1 MPKKVDITEKF
12 IRIRMKD
19 PGRFQRDSFRT
30 INISVKQGIQAII
43 GKPINE
49 KSTEIQSYLFAKDK
63 EWTADKARDWVSDH
77 KKTRSEL
84 LLDNRVKV
92 TASVKLCN
100 HLPNLT
106 MGRKDVDKLETEAGL
121 NDKYYFF
128 SEGVH
133 EGANLNGDFF
143 FRDELTNNYLSVSN
157 QPINWE
163 HSQHEI
169 VGHTVD
175 SQLISEPDKPL
186 AIGFNGVLWRLSPFL
201 MTDNGDGIS
210 RDEIVKQRFFQGKL
224 AVSMEAL
231 FDKVRCVTCNYET
244 DDAIDFE
251 YHRHAAHGSQ
261 EVYRGLV
268 GVDFV
273 GFGMVETPA
282 DVDADVLA
290 LRTSNDGTLSDL
302 ITAEYKEKYG
312 KLAQDLTFSHIMV
325 DYPPDFEM
333 KEGKL
338 VVFSKKIE
346 KNTKTK
352 TKKNSKN
359 DKYNEQEKNYLSNI
373 GGNRMFKLAE
383 IVAEA
388 KSLGEIFVLAQ
399 TRLKDYMGENS
410 LTEEEVTAFHD
421 ELSEVVKSMIS
432 DKDFKVDAVFT
443 LTQEERLDA
452 VTKARDDEAKKAGL
466 VSKEHEANLASK
478 DEEIKAFEATL
489 KVKENELKS
498 KSDELFEIKKAESDK
513 LADAKLKDWVQD
525 IVEAGIS
532 LTETMKERF
541 VNLAKAHVDDDTKLD
556 ELKNDLLVTIKQSK
570 LIEASKNSGGSSASG
585 ESSKEGFEAEFDE
598 LHKNHKGG
606 NK

>member
-30 INISVKQGIQAII
+30 INISVKQGIRAII
-43 GKPINE
+43 GKPVNE

-63 EWTADKARDWVSDH
+63 EWTADKARKWVFDH

-84 LLDNRVKV
+84 LLDNRVLV

-106 MGRKDVDKLETEAGL
+106 MGRKDVNKLETEAGL
-121 NDKYYFF
+121 NDKYYFY

-133 EGANLNGDFF
+133 EGSNLNGDFF
-143 FRDELTNNYLSVSN
+143 FRDELTNNYLSVAN

-175 SQLISEPDKPL
+175 SQLISEPEKPI

-201 MTDNGDGIS
+201 MMDDGDGIS
-210 RDEIVKQRFFQGKL
+210 RDELVKQRFFQGKL

-251 YHRHAAHGSQ
+251 YHRHSAHDNQ

-282 DVDADVLA
+282 DVEADVLA
-290 LRTSNDGTLSDL
+290 LRTSNDGTLSEL
-302 ITAEYKEKYG
+302 VTSEYKEKYG
-312 KLAQDLTFSHIMV
+312 KLAEDLTYSHIMV
-325 DYPPDFEM
+325 DYAPDFEM
-333 KEGKL
+333 KENKL
-338 VVFSKKIE
+338 VVFSNKSE
-346 KNTKTK
+346 KNTKIK
-352 TKKNSKN
+352 TKDKSKN
-359 DKYNEQEKNYLSNI
+359 DKYNEQGKNYLSNI

-383 IVAEA
+383 IVAKA
-388 KSLGEIFVLAQ
+388 KSLSEIFVIAQ
-399 TRLKDYMGENS
+399 NRLKDYMGENS
-410 LTEEEVTAFHD
+410 LTEEEVTAFHE
-421 ELSEVVKSMIS
+421 ELSEIVKSMIS
-432 DKDFKVDAVFT
+432 NKDFKVDAVFT
-443 LTQEERLDA
+443 LTQEERLNA
-452 VTKARDDEAKKAGL
+452 VTKTREDETKKAVL
-466 VSKEHEANLASK
+466 VSKEHDSNLASK
-478 DEEIKAFEATL
+478 EEEIQAFEATL
-489 KVKENELKS
+489 KGKEKELKS
-498 KSDELFEIKKAESDK
+498 KSDELSEIKKAEADK
-513 LADAKLKDWVQD
+513 LEDAKLKDWVQD

-541 VNLAKAHVDDDTKLD
+541 VSLAKVHVADDEKLN

-585 ESSKEGFEAEFDE
+585 GTSEEGFEAEFDA
-598 LHKNHKGG
+598 LHKAHKGG
-606 NK
+606 SK